1 MGSAQKPPARTHSG
15 ALPRLRANAQMGAAG
30 RIDRA
35 HTSVAR
41 SDAAGPLARRV
52 LSAAIRSP
60 EKQTARGR
68 ARQFE

>member
-1 MGSAQKPPARTHSG
+1 
-15 ALPRLRANAQMGAAG
+15 MGAAG

-35 HTSVAR
+35 HTTIAR
-41 SDAAGPLARRV
+41 SDTAGSFSSRV
-52 LSAAIRSP
+52 LSAATRGP